1 MPIDLRAVPSAP
13 EDPAFTVDQ
22 LTPEDFAAITAFL
35 DARLEELVADGHAAA
50 ATALAMALDPQLDTL
65 RGSFEWE
72 ADHPSEP
79 VPDNWL
85 SERQFAWQQLVI
97 VLWSGWCDAKG
108 YDTVRW
114 TVPSLRKKQPAPGR
128 ARVSRAVE

>member
-1 MPIDLRAVPSAP
+1 MPIDVRAAPAVP

-35 DARLEELVADGHAAA
+35 DARLEELVVDGHAGAA
-50 ATALAMALDPQLDTL
+50 MALAMALDPKLDIL
-65 RGSFEWE
+65 RGSFQWE
-72 ADHPSEP
+72 ADYPSEP

-85 SERQFAWQQLVI
+85 SERKFAWEQLAI
-97 VLWSGWCDAKG
+97 VLWSGWCDVEG

-114 TVPSLRKKQPAPGR
+114 TVPASRKKQSA
-128 ARVSRAVE
+128 ARVTRAAE

>member
-1 MPIDLRAVPSAP
+1 MPIDVHAAPAVP

-35 DARLEELVADGHAAA
+35 DARLDELVADGHAAA
-50 ATALAMALDPQLDTL
+50 AMALAMALDPKLDTL
-65 RGSFEWE
+65 RGSFQWE
-72 ADHPSEP
+72 ADYPSEP

-85 SERQFAWQQLVI
+85 SERRFAWEQLAI
-97 VLWSGWCDAKG
+97 VLWSGWHDVKG

-114 TVPSLRKKQPAPGR
+114 TVPALRKKQSG
-128 ARVSRAVE
+128 ARVTRAAE